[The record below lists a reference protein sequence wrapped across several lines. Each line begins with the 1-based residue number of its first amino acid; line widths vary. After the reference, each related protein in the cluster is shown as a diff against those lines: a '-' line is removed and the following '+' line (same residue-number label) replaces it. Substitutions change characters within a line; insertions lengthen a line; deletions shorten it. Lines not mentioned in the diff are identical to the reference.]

1 MSALCFRQSVTGVM
15 VLKKSKNT
23 LLNTGC
29 TLKHGS
35 RSRKEKGENCFVS
48 KTFHNAHIQPINFQA
63 LNAKIKQ
70 RGSELVLDGDLDY
83 TFTNRR
89 HSYGQEVIYSLNKRK
104 RWLLSHMIS
113 QSIEQ
118 HQEEEKEEPS
128 NQDTQFKLTLTERK
142 LEPHIEVSW
151 RSRYY
156 CQYTGPDVVGYHDS
170 SLPQPHIYPDKY
182 GYRTDLIQKTA
193 DVKTNS
199 KKKKADS
206 LHNQKNRHDHQR
218 SVKSRYRFTVFDT
231 QCVYH
236 SFRNSLSFVF

>member
-1 MSALCFRQSVTGVM
+1 M

-29 TLKHGS
+29 TFKHGS
-35 RSRKEKGENCFVS
+35 RSRKEKGENCFVLKS
-48 KTFHNAHIQPINFQA
+48 FHNPQIQPVNFQA
-63 LNAKIKQ
+63 LNDRIQQ
-70 RGSELVLDGDLDY
+70 RGSELVLDGGFDY
-83 TFTNRR
+83 CVLR
-89 HSYGQEVIYSLNKRK
+89 EVYWIEDDIYSLNKRK
-104 RWLLSHMIS
+104 RWLLPNMIS

-182 GYRTDLIQKTA
+182 GYRTDLIQKAA

-199 KKKKADS
+199 KKKNADS